1 MGFFKKKIMRDLSVS
16 LFANLVSLAGSTLM
30 TVLLPKFIGVSEYAY
45 YQLYIFYCSYVGFFA
60 VGQIEGVYLR
70 HGGEYY
76 DKLDKKQIS
85 GQFRFFSIFEVFLSV
100 GISLIVFFTS
110 DDFNKT
116 IVLIFF
122 SCCILVY
129 LPRAFLHNLLQTTG
143 RIKEYAQ
150 SVMLEKL
157 VHILITV
164 AGIALGQDIF
174 IWFVCSE
181 LIGRVCG
188 AIYIFGVCR
197 DIVAKRPTKLSHVI
211 PEIKLNSIAGLP
223 LMISNVASM
232 LIIGVIRQSIEWCWN
247 IETFGKISLTI
258 SLSNLLLTFINSVS
272 LVLFPALKRS
282 APEKLKPIYQIMCT
296 LLTSIIFFAMILYY
310 PVKSILSIWLPQ
322 YAESLKYM
330 AILFPICAYE
340 SKMSLIIN
348 TYMKALRKERTLLY
362 INLVTVGL
370 SICMAAL
377 TCFFMHS
384 LDLAIFSIVV
394 SMAFRSIIA
403 ERILS
408 KQLLISV
415 LKNNIVELLITAAFI
430 ICSWI
435 IGGILGLVL
444 YIICYAIYILINK
457 KDLAYSIKFMKKEIA

>member
-181 LIGRVCG
+181 LIGRLCG
-188 AIYIFGVCR
+188 AIYIFWVCR
-197 DIVAKRPTKLSHVI
+197 DIVTKKPARPQFI
-211 PEIKLNSIAGLP
+211 FPEIKLNSMAGLP

-310 PVKSILSIWLPQ
+310 PAKSLLSMWLPQ

-370 SICMAAL
+370 SICMAGL
-377 TCFFMHS
+377 TCYFMRS

-394 SMAFRSIIA
+394 LMAFRSVIS
-403 ERILS
+403 EKILS
-408 KQLLISV
+408 KYLSV
-415 LKNNIVELLITAAFI
+415 PILKNNFLEATITAAFI
-430 ICSWI
+430 ICSWF
-435 IGGILGLVL
+435 IGGILGLIL
-444 YIICYAIYILINK
+444 YVICYLLYVFLKK
-457 KDLAYSIKFMKKEIA
+457 KDIAYALKIIKNGNV